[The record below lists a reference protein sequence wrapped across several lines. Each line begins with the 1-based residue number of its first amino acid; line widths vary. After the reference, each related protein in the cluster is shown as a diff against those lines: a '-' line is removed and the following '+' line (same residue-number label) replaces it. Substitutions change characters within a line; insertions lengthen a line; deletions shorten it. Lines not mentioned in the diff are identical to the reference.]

1 MVRPPMAEPAHRPP
15 PPLFRAVV
23 LDPLQAFTRLEAAG
37 GIALFAA
44 ALLAF
49 VLANSPWGPAFLG
62 LWETPVELSVGG
74 RGFHADLR
82 AVVDDGLM
90 ALFFLVVGME
100 IKRELLE
107 GELRNPRQAL
117 LPGIAALGGMAVPGL
132 IYVAFN
138 RGTEGAV
145 GWAIPTATD
154 IAFSIG
160 CLVLLGQRV
169 SRGLLVFLTALA
181 IFDDIGGI
189 LIIALFYGHGVNPEG
204 LLWLALATLAVF
216 SLNRLAVENGA
227 VYALGGIA
235 LWLAFHHAGLHPTL
249 SGVLLGLL
257 VPAATRRPVREV
269 LEEVRAEARASFDNG
284 KPPEASAVLRVRSE
298 LSEALPPLERFEAA
312 LHPWV
317 IFGVLPLFA
326 LANSGVSLAGLSAGS
341 FLGPVFLGTS
351 VGLFLGK
358 QIGIFAFTR
367 ATVTAGLAASPGGA
381 RWGQVYGVSVV
392 AGIGFTVALF
402 IANLAFADVPHLLN
416 EARLGVLVG
425 SLVSGVVGTLVLR
438 AMPLPAERT
447 ASS

>member
-1 MVRPPMAEPAHRPP
+1 MAEPAHRPP

-23 LDPLQAFTRLEAAG
+23 LDPLQAFARLEASG
-37 GIALFAA
+37 GIVLFAA
-44 ALLAF
+44 ALVAF
-49 VLANSPWGPAFLG
+49 ALANSPWAPAFLG
-62 LWETPVELSVGG
+62 LWETPVAVSVGG

-107 GELRNPRQAL
+107 GELRSLRQAL

-132 IYVAFN
+132 IYLAFN
-138 RGTEGAV
+138 HGTEGAV

-160 CLVLLGQRV
+160 CLILLGKRV

-189 LIIALFYGHGVNPEG
+189 LIIALFYGQGVNPEG
-204 LLWLALATLAVF
+204 LLWLAVAVLAVF
-216 SLNRLAVENGA
+216 SLNRLGVENGA
-227 VYALGGIA
+227 AYGLGGIG
-235 LWLAFHHAGLHPTL
+235 LWLAFHRAGLHPTL
-249 SGVLLGLL
+249 AGVLLGLL
-257 VPAATRRPVREV
+257 VPAVTRRPVREV
-269 LEEVRAEARASFDNG
+269 LDEVREDARASLATG
-284 KPPEASAVLRVRSE
+284 ERPGASDVLRVRSG
-298 LSEALPPLERFEAA
+298 LGEAVPPLERFVEA

-326 LANSGVSLAGLSAGS
+326 LANSGVSLAGMSARS
-341 FLGPVFLGTS
+341 LLAPIFLGTAL
-351 VGLFLGK
+351 GLFLGK
-358 QIGIFAFTR
+358 QVGILGFTR
-367 ATVTAGLAASPGGA
+367 AAVAAGLATTPGGA
-381 RWGQVYGVSVV
+381 RWGQVHGVSVV

-402 IANLAFADVPHLLN
+402 IANLAFARVPHLLN

-447 ASS
+447 ASP